1 MKNQIVIIL
10 FLFTVISSA
19 QDLYVSNNANI
30 FIYVD
35 GAGFA
40 DYNVTT
46 NPNAATLF
54 VADDIELEG
63 PNGIIYLRNEA
74 QLLQQNDAVTNS
86 GTGYLERG
94 QRGSASLYNYNY
106 WGSPVWS
113 AANSYTLDAI
123 LFNGTNPSSVQPI
136 NWSSAYDA
144 NYGTNPITMSS
155 YWVFAYDNN
164 TVNDYNAWEHRGES
178 TAINHGLGFTMKGS
192 GSGNGSQFQE
202 YMFRGIPNNGTITN
216 NLSPGNQTLVGN
228 PYPSAIDARE
238 FIRDNIPGGNPGT
251 TTSITG
257 TLLFWR
263 QSTTVNTHYLA
274 VYQGG
279 YAALTLTGG
288 TPAVT
293 PPSEI
298 GGLGDANSVTPG
310 YYIPVAQGFFV
321 DDDGDGSTEA
331 IRFKNSQRFYKKEA
345 VGVSVFLEPNDEGGD
360 NSSSSLTNN
369 STTDDIQRVRL
380 SFKTPEGASRYLLL
394 GFTPNN
400 EASDAFDYGYDGE
413 NFETLPS
420 DLSWSI
426 ENKIYIIQGVGSFD
440 ENKSYPLNM
449 LLDEKGNIEI
459 AIDEL
464 ENFDQPIDVYVY
476 DDWLKTSTKL
486 NEINYSNTF
495 EQGTYEDRFYI
506 AFKDQSE
513 TLENPEVD
521 ASDFMIYQ
529 NNNASLLTIVNP
541 NNLSIQSLSFY
552 DVAGKQI
559 FNHLNLPLKTK
570 HEFSTKDL
578 SEGVYLVSLKTS
590 SHKTLNKKVII
601 TN

>member
-1 MKNQIVIIL
+1 MKKYSLIL
-10 FLFTVISSA
+10 FLFLTALVGFA
-19 QDLYVSNNANI
+19 QDLFVSNNT
-30 FIYVD
+30 FVYVD
-35 GAGFA
+35 GNGFA
-40 DYNVTT
+40 EYDATT
-46 NPNAATLF
+46 NPNGAALF
-54 VADDIELEG
+54 VTDDIQLAG
-63 PNGIIYLRNEA
+63 ANSIIYLRNEA

-94 QRGSASLYNYNY
+94 QKGTASLYNYNY

-113 AANSYTLDAI
+113 SASSFTLDDI

-552 DVAGKQI
+552 DVTGKEI
-559 FNHLNLPLKTK
+559 FNHLDLPLKTK

>member
-1 MKNQIVIIL
+1 MK
-10 FLFTVISSA
+10 LFTLIIFFFLTATLGFS
-19 QDLYVSNNANI
+19 QDLYVSNNANVS
-30 FIYVD
+30 IYVD

-40 DYNVTT
+40 DYDVTT
-46 NPNAATLF
+46 NPNAAALF
-54 VADDIELEG
+54 VTNSIQLAG
-63 PNGIIYLRNEA
+63 ANSIIYLRNEA

-113 AANSYTLDAI
+113 AANSYTLNAI

-164 TVNDYNAWEHRGES
+164 TINDYDAWEHRGEV
-178 TAINHGLGFTMKGS
+178 TPINHGLGFTMKGS
-192 GSGNGSQFQE
+192 GSGNGSQFQD

-216 NLSPGNQTLVGN
+216 NLAPGNQTLVGN

-238 FIRDNIPGGNPGT
+238 FIKDNIPGGSANPGS

-449 LLDEKGNIEI
+449 LLDE
-459 AIDEL
+459 
-464 ENFDQPIDVYVY
+464 
-476 DDWLKTSTKL
+476 
-486 NEINYSNTF
+486 
-495 EQGTYEDRFYI
+495 
-506 AFKDQSE
+506 
-513 TLENPEVD
+513 
-521 ASDFMIYQ
+521 
-529 NNNASLLTIVNP
+529 
-541 NNLSIQSLSFY
+541 
-552 DVAGKQI
+552 
-559 FNHLNLPLKTK
+559 
-570 HEFSTKDL
+570 
-578 SEGVYLVSLKTS
+578 
-590 SHKTLNKKVII
+590 
-601 TN
+601 

>member
-1 MKNQIVIIL
+1 MKKYSLIL
-10 FLFTVISSA
+10 FLFLTALVGFA
-19 QDLYVSNNANI
+19 QDLYVSNNT
-30 FIYVD
+30 FVYVD
-35 GAGFA
+35 GNGFA
-40 DYNVTT
+40 EYDATT
-46 NPNAATLF
+46 NPNGAALF
-54 VADDIELEG
+54 VTDDIQLAG
-63 PNGIIYLRNEA
+63 ANSIIYLRNEA

-94 QRGSASLYNYNY
+94 QKGTASLYNYNY

-113 AANSYTLDAI
+113 SASSFTLDDI

-552 DVAGKQI
+552 DVTGKEI
-559 FNHLNLPLKTK
+559 FNHLDLPLKTK

>member
-1 MKNQIVIIL
+1 
-10 FLFTVISSA
+10 
-19 QDLYVSNNANI
+19 
-30 FIYVD
+30 
-35 GAGFA
+35 
-40 DYNVTT
+40 
-46 NPNAATLF
+46 
-54 VADDIELEG
+54 
-63 PNGIIYLRNEA
+63 
-74 QLLQQNDAVTNS
+74 
-86 GTGYLERG
+86 
-94 QRGSASLYNYNY
+94 
-106 WGSPVWS
+106 VWS
-113 AANSYTLDAI
+113 STSSFTLDDI

-552 DVAGKQI
+552 DVTGKEI
-559 FNHLNLPLKTK
+559 FNHLDLPLKTK

>member
-1 MKNQIVIIL
+1 MKKYSLIL
-10 FLFTVISSA
+10 FFFLTARIGFS
-19 QDLYVSNNANI
+19 QDLYVSNNT
-30 FIYVD
+30 FVYVD
-35 GAGFA
+35 GNGFA
-40 DYNVTT
+40 EYDATT
-46 NPNAATLF
+46 NPNGAALF
-54 VADDIELEG
+54 VTDDIQLAG
-63 PNGIIYLRNEA
+63 ANSIIYLRNEA

-94 QRGSASLYNYNY
+94 QKGTASLYNYNY

-113 AANSYTLDAI
+113 SASSFTLDDI

-136 NWSSAYDA
+136 NWSSAHDA

-228 PYPSAIDARE
+228 PYPSAINARE

-541 NNLSIQSLSFY
+541 NNLSIHSLSFY
-552 DVAGKQI
+552 DVTGKEI
-559 FNHLNLPLKTK
+559 FNHLDLPLKTK

>member
-1 MKNQIVIIL
+1 MKKYSLIL
-10 FLFTVISSA
+10 FLFLTALVGFA
-19 QDLYVSNNANI
+19 QDLFVSNNT
-30 FIYVD
+30 FVYVD
-35 GAGFA
+35 GNGFA
-40 DYNVTT
+40 EYDATT
-46 NPNAATLF
+46 NPNGAALF
-54 VADDIELEG
+54 VTDDIQLAG
-63 PNGIIYLRNEA
+63 ANSIIYLRNEA

-94 QRGSASLYNYNY
+94 QKGTASLYNYNY

-113 AANSYTLDAI
+113 SASSFTLDDI

-360 NSSSSLTNN
+360 NGSSSLTNN

-552 DVAGKQI
+552 DVTGKEI
-559 FNHLNLPLKTK
+559 FNHLDLPLKTK